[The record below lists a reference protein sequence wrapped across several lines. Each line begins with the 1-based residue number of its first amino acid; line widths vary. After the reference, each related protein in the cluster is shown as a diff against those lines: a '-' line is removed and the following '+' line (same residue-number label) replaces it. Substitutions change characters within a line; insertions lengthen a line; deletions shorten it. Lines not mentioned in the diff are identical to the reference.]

1 MKAYQELKLKLK
13 EVSDSEF
20 IDIIINFTQQVKNWT
35 YLEKE
40 SKEHIKEH
48 IEETSNSSC
57 ILFLDDDHHKPT
69 FLITKRKDQFY
80 SIVNIF
86 NSQHGHIPMLEY
98 NALLRHF
105 YQDFKGFIDS
115 NRHKISIEISK
126 EEIGLKEIIS
136 SLKARGFFEKYLI
149 FSPLSYHPNDIERL
163 DFFICAASRFCKKSI
178 DIEYLERYLI
188 EDLHWTKEDA
198 KWCCNRIEIG
208 LAILKVHKKF

>member
-1 MKAYQELKLKLK
+1 MKAYQELNLKLK

-40 SKEHIKEH
+40 SKKH
-48 IEETSNSSC
+48 IEETGNPSC
-57 ILFLDDDHHKPT
+57 ILFLDDDHHKPN

-80 SIVNIF
+80 YIGNIF
-86 NSQHGHIPMLEY
+86 NSQHGYIPMLEY

-115 NRHKISIEISK
+115 NIHKISIEISK
-126 EEIGLKEIIS
+126 EDIGLQEIIS
-136 SLKARGFFEKYLI
+136 SPKAREFFEKYLI
-149 FSPLSYHPNDIERL
+149 FLPLSYHPNDIERL
-163 DFFICAASRFCKKSI
+163 DSFICAASRFCKKSI
-178 DIEYLERYLI
+178 DIEYLKRYLI
-188 EDLHWTKEDA
+188 EDLNWTKDDA

>member
-1 MKAYQELKLKLK
+1 MKAYQELNLKLK

-40 SKEHIKEH
+40 SKKH
-48 IEETSNSSC
+48 IEETGKPSC
-57 ILFLDDDHHKPT
+57 ILFLDDDHHKPN

-80 SIVNIF
+80 YIGIGNIF
-86 NSQHGHIPMLEY
+86 NSQHGYIPMLEY

-115 NRHKISIEISK
+115 NSHKISIEISK
-126 EEIGLKEIIS
+126 EDIGLQEIIS
-136 SLKARGFFEKYLI
+136 SPKARGFFGKYLI
-149 FSPLSYHPNDIERL
+149 FLPLSYHPNDIERL
-163 DFFICAASRFCKKSI
+163 DSFICAASRFCKKSI

-188 EDLHWTKEDA
+188 DDLNWTKDDA
-198 KWCCNRIEIG
+198 KWCCNRIQIG

>member
-86 NSQHGHIPMLEY
+86 NSQHGYIPMLEY

-136 SLKARGFFEKYLI
+136 STKARDLFETYLS
-149 FSPLSYHPNDIERL
+149 FSPLSYHLNDKERL
-163 DFFICAASRFCKKSI
+163 YFFICAASRCKKNI
-178 DIEYLERYLI
+178 NIELLKQYLVEELN
-188 EDLHWTKEDA
+188 WSQEDA
-198 KWCCNRIEIG
+198 NWCRETIDLG
-208 LAILKVHKKF
+208 LQILKANKHY